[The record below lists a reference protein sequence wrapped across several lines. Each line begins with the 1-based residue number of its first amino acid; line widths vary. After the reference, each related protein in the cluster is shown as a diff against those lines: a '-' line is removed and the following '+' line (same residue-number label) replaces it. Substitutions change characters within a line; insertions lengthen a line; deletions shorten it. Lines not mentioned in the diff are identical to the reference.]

1 MPFQMHLG
9 EGCIKKPFRIDMNK
23 FNIRSNKEKSQSN
36 GHALTE
42 PKQFILDMDWNQRQ
56 WFCVVV
62 NTDTPVSYTLSS
74 VTGQFGHQCHFDE
87 NDSKGRH
94 IKQLSWARGTFDE
107 AKDKSHPWDRYSTW
121 SAIRKRYDL
130 NEALVEM
137 LTELKYVL
145 DAGGGLC
152 MYDVEFEA
160 ALVLET
166 MTTLQLPEQYLLKW
180 QEAATTGRALL
191 NLDLLR
197 WAFDYPSKIEPVEF
211 HKICGHVLGKTVQS
225 GEPGLQ
231 CWMLF
236 RKMHLKVH
244 AYMSSINKD
253 QYQIHSQEAKRQELE
268 LEPHRQDGIQLTSWP
283 KPSISEETPL
293 VENTKS
299 HKRKMTA
306 DQTPVEETSTR
317 GGEYPKPKRHGSTTV
332 PKSCAYS
339 TNMNVGPSMPRLIIC
354 IYKVTDRACDCWR
367 RFEGMSVPLWQVP
380 RRNVLIALML
390 SDVQMLIT

>member
-180 QEAATTGRALL
+180 QE
-191 NLDLLR
+191 
-197 WAFDYPSKIEPVEF
+197 P
-211 HKICGHVLGKTVQS
+211 
-225 GEPGLQ
+225 
-231 CWMLF
+231 
-236 RKMHLKVH
+236 
-244 AYMSSINKD
+244 
-253 QYQIHSQEAKRQELE
+253 
-268 LEPHRQDGIQLTSWP
+268 
-283 KPSISEETPL
+283 
-293 VENTKS
+293 
-299 HKRKMTA
+299 
-306 DQTPVEETSTR
+306 
-317 GGEYPKPKRHGSTTV
+317 
-332 PKSCAYS
+332 
-339 TNMNVGPSMPRLIIC
+339 
-354 IYKVTDRACDCWR
+354 IY
-367 RFEGMSVPLWQVP
+367 
-380 RRNVLIALML
+380 
-390 SDVQMLIT
+390 